1 MRVWVWGVVLAGG
14 LVLADWGAG
23 QGLAAWLRGALDG
36 SGAAGAAQVTA
47 TGFPTRIGVQLQ
59 APHLTEAGRT
69 VLALERAGI
78 TAPVW
83 NPLSWR
89 LDLPLPQ
96 RITLQGLPFEATGTR
111 AALQL
116 DLAPGLDLPLA
127 GIALDIDRPAL
138 RLAAAKAPSLAAE
151 SVDLALRPTG
161 EPRSYRLAGEIVG
174 AALPPGLAAGL
185 SRQAGLARPVPDR
198 LEQLSLDAG
207 VVLAQPLALLSPAP
221 AVLTALDLRRAELV
235 WGGHRISVSGPLTL
249 RPDGTPEGTLMIAL
263 SDFPVWLDLGLA
275 AGLVPPERKAML
287 AAMGDYLARQSPDGS
302 VLLPLS
308 FAKGRMSLAA
318 ISLGPAPRLV
328 QRQ

>member
-1 MRVWVWGVVLAGG
+1 MRFWVWGAVLAGG
-14 LVLADWGAG
+14 LALADWGAG

-138 RLAAAKAPSLAAE
+138 QLAAAKAPSLAAE

-161 EPRSYRLAGEIVG
+161 EPRSYSLAGEIVG
-174 AALPPGLAAGL
+174 AERVGQQFVQRARTGRVVDQHLGAAVF
-185 SRQAGLARPVPDR
+185 Q
-198 LEQLSLDAG
+198 QH
-207 VVLAQPLALLSPAP
+207 
-221 AVLTALDLRRAELV
+221 LTAPSAGHQRGPGGVDTGQRDEAATTTGDQGAGHSTLGAE
-235 WGGHRISVSGPLTL
+235 T
-249 RPDGTPEGTLMIAL
+249 
-263 SDFPVWLDLGLA
+263 
-275 AGLVPPERKAML
+275 
-287 AAMGDYLARQSPDGS
+287 
-302 VLLPLS
+302 
-308 FAKGRMSLAA
+308 
-318 ISLGPAPRLV
+318 
-328 QRQ
+328 